1 MQVAESKQD
10 ERAEQS
16 GYPVHH
22 VPKSLRDVPQWVCWK
37 TVLRDGRETK
47 APVNP
52 NTGEWAKTND
62 PSTWSDFEMALEQYQ
77 SSNRLSGIG
86 FVFTAS
92 DDFAGVDLDDCLD
105 ERGEFVWGRNI
116 VDGLNTYTEV
126 SPSGRGV
133 KLFLQGAKP
142 ATAGCRK
149 DGFGPLGIGKLEVYD
164 KGRFFAVT
172 GRWIDRFSGEVQDR
186 QSDFEAMCDWLW
198 PNKKPSPEPD
208 KLTAELLRSN
218 EHPKWQA
225 CLDALLAMN
234 MTDHN
239 DGSHRLFAACCRCVE
254 HDLNDQ
260 DALETIRVYEKKTP
274 FPIHWSDAEILK
286 RIRDAENRCTR
297 RSAFA
302 ATLSGTDAPPMPV
315 PIADLVD
322 QHPKLRTPIIDGLL
336 REGETMNV
344 IASPKT
350 GKSWLVTD
358 LALSIATGQPWL
370 GTFPTRRGNVL
381 LLDNEL
387 HAETSADRIP
397 RVAEARNVRISDTRD
412 TLFIDNLRGRLLD
425 FERLR
430 SYFDRLAIGFFKV
443 IVMDAFYR
451 FLPKD
456 TDENSNGNLTDIYNL
471 IDQYA
476 DQLGCS
482 FVLVHHASKGNQSG
496 KSVTDVGA
504 GAGSQSRAT
513 DTHLILR
520 QHQEPGCVVVDAAV
534 RSWPP
539 LEPRCL
545 RWEFPVWCPDDSL
558 ETKDLKLDYG
568 KKRQSENKLEK
579 KKPPKEEWTAE
590 KFAEAFVGEE
600 PQRMTTIRRR
610 AGEAMSSQ
618 RKAKELQQEAE
629 DLGLIH
635 QWKEG
640 ANRPVRL
647 ATIKQP
653 SEIDSDGS

>member
-1 MQVAESKQD
+1 MQFAEPKQD

-22 VPKSLRDVPQWVCWK
+22 VPKLLRDVPQWVCWK

-47 APVNP
+47 APINP

-62 PSTWSDFEMALEQYQ
+62 SSTWSDFETALEQYQ

-105 ERGEFVWGRNI
+105 ERGEFVWGQDI
-116 VDGLNTYTEV
+116 VAGLNTYTEI

-133 KLFLQGAKP
+133 KLFLQGEKP
-142 ATAGCRK
+142 AAAGCRK
-149 DGFGPLGIGKLEVYD
+149 DGFGPLGIGKVEVYD
-164 KGRFFAVT
+164 RGRFFAVT
-172 GRWIDRFSGEVQDR
+172 GRLMDGFPEMVEDR
-186 QSDFEAMCDWLW
+186 QSDFQSMCDWLW

-208 KLTAELLRSN
+208 KLTVELLRSK
-218 EHPKWQA
+218 EQPKSQA
-225 CLDALLAMN
+225 CLDALQAMN
-234 MTDHN
+234 VTDHN
-239 DGSHRLFAACCRCVE
+239 DGSHRLYVACCRCVE
-254 HDLNDQ
+254 HDPDDQ
-260 DALETIRVYEKKTP
+260 EALDTIRDYEKSAP
-274 FPIHWSDAEILK
+274 FPIYWSDAKILK

-297 RSAFA
+297 GSALTIA
-302 ATLSGTDAPPMPV
+302 RGYAETLPSPV
-315 PIADLVD
+315 AVADLVD
-322 QHPKLRTPIIDGLL
+322 QHPCLRTPIIDGLL

-344 IASPKT
+344 IAPPKA

-358 LALSIATGQPWL
+358 LALSIATGRAWL
-370 GTFPTRRGNVL
+370 GAFPTRQGNVL

-397 RVAEARNVRISDTRD
+397 RVAEARDVRISDTRQS
-412 TLFIDNLRGRLLD
+412 LFIDNLRGRLLD
-425 FERLR
+425 FEKLR
-430 SYFDRLAIGFFKV
+430 AYFDQLAIGFFKV
-443 IVMDAFYR
+443 IIMDAFYR

-513 DTHLILR
+513 DTHLVLR
-520 QHQEPGCVVVDAAV
+520 QHQAPGCVVVDAAV

-545 RWEFPVWCPDDSL
+545 RWEFPVWQPDDYL
-558 ETKDLKLDYG
+558 DPADLKFERSNG
-568 KKRQSENKLEK
+568 RGRSQENAKSQTT
-579 KKPPKEEWTAE
+579 EWTAE
-590 KFAEAFVGEE
+590 SFAKKFVSEKPEKMTLVRSEASK
-600 PQRMTTIRRR
+600 
-610 AGEAMSSQ
+610 AGISQ
-618 RKAKELQQEAE
+618 RLIKELQEVAE
-629 DLGLIH
+629 QQGLIH
-635 QWKEG
+635 RWKSG
-640 ANRPVRL
+640 ANKPVSL
-647 ATIKQP
+647 ASVPQP
-653 SEIDSDGS
+653 NEVTA